1 MKVLSPA
8 KVNLHLE
15 VLERRADGY
24 HEVQTLMMKVDL
36 FDEMEVHPGGQGVR
50 VIAEGEAI
58 PEEPENLACRAA
70 RFFCREAGIPE
81 NIEIRLRKNI
91 PVAAGLGGG
100 SGNAAAVLRA
110 LNGLYPKRL
119 DQKSLLLL
127 GSRLGADVPFF
138 LFQKSVLARGKG
150 DHLTAIR
157 MPDGLGFLLLVPPF
171 RISTPWAYE
180 AYDQMTGGKR
190 KDGTPLKDSYPTL
203 RDLLPVLKNDLEIPA
218 LSRYPEIGRRKEELL
233 RLGARGALMSGSGP
247 VVFGL
252 FASKGEAE
260 ETGERFILPKGWK
273 SIAAQG
279 I

>member
-24 HEVQTLMMKVDL
+24 HEVQTLMMRIDL
-36 FDEMEVHPGGQGVR
+36 FDEMEVHPGGQGIR
-50 VIAEGEAI
+50 LIAEGEAI
-58 PEEPENLACRAA
+58 PGEAENLVCRAA
-70 RFFCREAGIPE
+70 QLFCHEAGVPANLE
-81 NIEIRLRKNI
+81 VRLRKNI

-100 SGNAAAVLRA
+100 SSNAAAVLLA
-110 LNGLYPKRL
+110 LNDLYSKGL
-119 DQKSLLLL
+119 DQKSLRVL

-138 LFQKSVLARGKG
+138 LFQRSALARGKG
-150 DHLTAIR
+150 DRLIAAE
-157 MPDGLGFLLLVPPF
+157 MPEGMGFLLLVPPF

-180 AYDQMTGGKR
+180 AFDQMTGGKR
-190 KDGTPLKDSYPTL
+190 KDGIPLENSYSTL
-203 RDLLPVLKNDLEIPA
+203 RDLLPILKNDLEIPA

-233 RLGARGALMSGSGP
+233 RLGASGALMSGSGP

-260 ETGERFILPKGWK
+260 KTGKRFLLPEGWK
-273 SIAAQG
+273 SISAQG

>member
-8 KVNLHLE
+8 KINLHLE

-24 HEVQTLMMKVDL
+24 HEVQTLMTRIDL
-36 FDEMEVHPGGQGVR
+36 FDEMEVHPGGQGLRLIV
-50 VIAEGEAI
+50 EGEAI
-58 PEEPENLACRAA
+58 PGEPENLACRAA
-70 RFFCREAGIPE
+70 QLFCREAGIAA
-81 NIEIRLRKNI
+81 NLEIRLRKNI

-100 SGNAAAVLRA
+100 SGNAAAVLLA
-110 LNGLYPKRL
+110 LSDLYPEEL
-119 DQKSLLLL
+119 DQKSLVVL

-138 LFQKSVLARGKG
+138 LFQRSALARGRG
-150 DHLTAIR
+150 DRLTAAK
-157 MPDGLGFLLLVPPF
+157 MPEGLGFLLLVPPF

-180 AYDQMTGGKR
+180 AFDQMTGGKR
-190 KDGTPLKDSYPTL
+190 KDGIALENSYSTL

-218 LSRYPEIGRRKEELL
+218 LCRYPEIGRRKEELL
-233 RLGARGALMSGSGP
+233 HLGASGALMSGSGP

-260 ETGERFILPKGWK
+260 ETGKRFILPEGWR
-273 SIAAQG
+273 SITAQG

>member
-24 HEVQTLMMKVDL
+24 HEVQTLMMRIDL
-36 FDEMEVHPGGQGVR
+36 FDEMEIHPGGQGIR
-50 VIAEGEAI
+50 LIAEGEAT
-58 PEEPENLACRAA
+58 PGGPENLACRAA
-70 RFFCREAGIPE
+70 QLFCREAGIPGNFE
-81 NIEIRLRKNI
+81 VRLRKNI

-100 SGNAAAVLRA
+100 SGNAAAVLLA
-110 LNGLYPKRL
+110 LNELYPEGL
-119 DQKSLLLL
+119 DQESLPVL

-138 LFQKSVLARGKG
+138 LFQKPALARGKG
-150 DHLTAIR
+150 DRLTAAK
-157 MPDGLGFLLLVPPF
+157 MPEGLGFLLLVPPF

-180 AYDQMTGGKR
+180 AFDQMTGGKK
-190 KDGTPLKDSYPTL
+190 KDGTHLENSYSAL

-218 LSRYPEIGRRKEELL
+218 LSRYPEIGRKKEELL
-233 RLGARGALMSGSGP
+233 RLGASGALMSGSGP

-260 ETGERFILPKGWK
+260 EGGKRCILPEGWK
-273 SIAAQG
+273 SIIAQG